1 VLEVV
6 NSNQLNLAIEA
17 FEIVQQRH
25 QHVDKQWQMRL
36 ERAKYEA
43 QLAQRR
49 YEQVDP
55 NNRLV
60 ASTLEQR
67 WNDALIEV
75 QDVEEQIA
83 NLNEKNVGLDDQQR
97 EEILALAK
105 NLPKLWASEKT
116 SSKNKKRFL
125 ELLVKD
131 ITVTRPQS
139 GIALLQ
145 VRWQGGVNEEL
156 TVDLPRINSDR
167 WRHDEALV
175 ERVRKL
181 ALTLSDA
188 EIAQRFNAEGLRSN
202 KGNVFTRSSV
212 SWIRCKHGIP
222 PADKKLEGE
231 LTVHEVARQFAVRT
245 SVVYYWIERK
255 IVPARRLNDGSPY
268 WIAINDEKRAELERR
283 VRASKHRKNQ

>member
-1 VLEVV
+1 L
-6 NSNQLNLAIEA
+6 NQ
-17 FEIVQQRH
+17 
-25 QHVDKQWQMRL
+25 
-36 ERAKYEA
+36 
-43 QLAQRR
+43 
-49 YEQVDP
+49 
-55 NNRLV
+55 
-60 ASTLEQR
+60 
-67 WNDALIEV
+67 
-75 QDVEEQIA
+75 
-83 NLNEKNVGLDDQQR
+83 KNVGLDDQQR
-97 EEILALAK
+97 KEILALAK
-105 NLPKLWASEKT
+105 NLPKLWASERT

-131 ITVTRPQS
+131 ITVTKPHS

-145 VRWQGGVNEEL
+145 IRWQGGINEEL
-156 TVDLPRINSDR
+156 TVDLPRRSSDR

-188 EIAQRFNAEGLRSN
+188 EIAQRFNDEGLRSN

-231 LTVHEVARQFAVRT
+231 LTVHEVARQFAVRP

-268 WIAINDEKRAELERR
+268 WIAINEEKRAELDRR
-283 VRASKHRKNQ
+283 ARESKHLKNQ